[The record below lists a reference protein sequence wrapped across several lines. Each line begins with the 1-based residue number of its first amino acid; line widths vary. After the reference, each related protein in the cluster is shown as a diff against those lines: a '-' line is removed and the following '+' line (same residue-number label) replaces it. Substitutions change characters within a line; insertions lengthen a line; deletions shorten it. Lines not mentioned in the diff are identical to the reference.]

1 MNQSID
7 LSIFLVLDSFKDWNK
22 VPQGWSLRFDLKA
35 EHLKDS
41 RSLDQPENPRSSP
54 LISS

>member
-7 LSIFLVLDSFKDWNK
+7 LSIFLVLDSIKDWNK

-35 EHLKDS
+35 EQLKDS
-41 RSLDQPENPRSSP
+41 RSLDQLENPRSSP
-54 LISS
+54 RISS

>member
-7 LSIFLVLDSFKDWNK
+7 LSIFLVLDSIKDWNK

-35 EHLKDS
+35 EQLKDS
-41 RSLDQPENPRSSP
+41 MSLDQLENPRSSP
-54 LISS
+54 RISS